1 MHVLVGAGP
10 VGTAVARLLVDR
22 GEEVKLVTRSGS
34 GPDHP
39 ALTKVAADA
48 SDPAALSAI
57 VDGASTLIS
66 AGGPPYPQWVSRWP
80 ALGASL
86 VAAAEK
92 TGAVLVT
99 TGNLYPYGA
108 PDGPM
113 REQDPDRP
121 NSTKGE
127 VRAKVWADALAAH
140 RAGRIRTAEVRGSD
154 YLGAGAV
161 SFFTVGVLPG
171 VLKGKQVAVPADL
184 DALHSWT
191 AVDDVARTL
200 LAVAADEDAWGR
212 TWLVPT
218 APPVSIRDLAAH
230 AARLV
235 GLPAAR
241 VTEMPGVVLWLGGLF
256 NPQVKE
262 IRELQYQVREPFV
275 IDSTQAE
282 EAFGIQPVPTED
294 ALRATV
300 EAARGGS

>member
-1 MHVLVGAGP
+1 MHVVVGAGP
-10 VGTAVARLLVDR
+10 VGTAVARLLAER
-22 GEEVKLVTRSGS
+22 GDEVKLVTRRGS

-57 VDGASTLIS
+57 VDGASTLLS
-66 AGGPPYPQWVSRWP
+66 CGGPPYPQWVSGWP

-92 TGAVLVT
+92 SGAVLVT

-121 NSTKGE
+121 NSAKGE

-171 VLKGKQVAVPADL
+171 LLKGKQVAVPADL

-200 LAVAADEDAWGR
+200 LAVAADENAWGR

-218 APPVSIRDLAAH
+218 APPVSIRDLAAY
-230 AARLV
+230 AATLAN
-235 GLPAAR
+235 LPAAR
-241 VTEMPGVVLWLGGLF
+241 VTEMPAAVLWLGGLF
-256 NPQVKE
+256 NPQAKE
-262 IRELQYQVREPFV
+262 IRELQYQFRKPFV
-275 IDSTQAE
+275 IDSTQAQ
-282 EAFGIQPVPTED
+282 EAFGLLPTPTED
-294 ALRATV
+294 ALRMSVASSG
-300 EAARGGS
+300 R

>member
-1 MHVLVGAGP
+1 MHVVVGAGP
-10 VGTAVARLLVDR
+10 VGTAVAWLLVDR

-57 VDGASTLIS
+57 VDGASTLLS
-66 AGGPPYPQWVSRWP
+66 CGGPPYRQWISHWP

-92 TGAVLVT
+92 SGAVLVT

-121 NSTKGE
+121 NSAKGK
-127 VRAKVWADALAAH
+127 VRAQVWADALAAH

-171 VLKGKQVAVPADL
+171 LLKGKQVAVPADL
-184 DALHSWT
+184 DAPHSWT

-200 LAVAADEDAWGR
+200 LAVADDENAWGR

-218 APPVSIRDLAAH
+218 APPVSIRDLAADT
-230 AARLV
+230 ARLA

-241 VTEMPGVVLWLGGLF
+241 VTTMPGAVLWLGGLF
-256 NPQVKE
+256 SPPVKE
-262 IRELQYQVREPFV
+262 IRELQYQFRRPFV

-282 EAFGIQPVPTED
+282 EAFGIRPVPTED

-300 EAARGGS
+300 DAARGGS

>member
-1 MHVLVGAGP
+1 MHVVVGAGP

-57 VDGASTLIS
+57 VAGASTLVS
-66 AGGPPYPQWVSRWP
+66 AGGPPYPQWVSQWP

-86 VAAAEK
+86 IAAAEQ

-121 NSTKGE
+121 NSAKGE

-154 YLGAGAV
+154 YLGAGAL
-161 SFFTVGVLPG
+161 SFFTVAVLPG

-184 DALHSWT
+184 DAPHSWT

-200 LAVAADEDAWGR
+200 LAVADDENAWGR

-230 AARLV
+230 AARLA

-241 VTEMPGVVLWLGGLF
+241 VTEMPGAVLWLGGLF
-256 NPQVKE
+256 NPQAKE
-262 IRELQYQVREPFV
+262 IRELQYQFRAPFV
-275 IDSTQAE
+275 LDSTQAE
-282 EAFGIQPVPTED
+282 EAFGIRPVPTED

>member
-1 MHVLVGAGP
+1 MHVVVGAGP
-10 VGTAVARLLVDR
+10 VGTAVARLLLDR
-22 GEEVKLVTRSGS
+22 GEQVKLVTRRGS
-34 GPDHP
+34 GPEHP

-57 VDGASTLIS
+57 ADGASTLLS
-66 AGGPPYPQWVSRWP
+66 CGGPPYPQWIPDWP
-80 ALGASL
+80 KLGTSL
-86 VAAAEK
+86 IAAAEK
-92 TGAVLVT
+92 TGALLVT

-127 VRAKVWADALAAH
+127 VRAKVWAEALAAH

-171 VLKGKQVAVPADL
+171 VLEGRRVAVPADI
-184 DALHSWT
+184 DAAHSWT

-200 LAVAADEDAWGR
+200 IAVADDENAWGR

-218 APPVSIRDLAAH
+218 APPVSIRDLAAD
-230 AARLV
+230 AARMV

-241 VTEMPGVVLWLGGLF
+241 VTEMPAAVLWLGGLF
-256 NPQVKE
+256 NPQAKE
-262 IRELQYQVREPFV
+262 IRELQYQFREPFV
-275 IDSTQAE
+275 VDSTQAE
-282 EAFGIQPVPTED
+282 EAFGLRPTPTED
-294 ALRATV
+294 ALQATI
-300 EAARGGS
+300 EAARGGN